1 MVRSTLTLL
10 ALFNVAMLFP
20 GKVMSQN
27 SEGREFNGKY
37 QKEYLDKIAFPIGGI
52 GAGMFCLEGTGAI
65 SHVSL
70 RHHPDVMNEPYT
82 FAAIYV
88 KGVENGAKVL
98 EGQVPTWKWFGP
110 AQSGLGRGDKTYG
123 LPRFEEAVFQTRF
136 PFATIDLRDKDMPL
150 VAKITGWSPFIPTD
164 ADNSSLPVGVLEYQ
178 FTNTSD
184 KAIETVFS
192 YNTKNFIDG
201 QGTIRGVK
209 NGFVLESD
217 QNNSGLAIYVD
228 NDAAVVDHCWFRGAW
243 FDPQT
248 VVWDNIRYG
257 RIADKRPVKGVAPG
271 ASVYVPL
278 TLQPGE
284 TKTVKVNFCWYLPD
298 SNLSI
303 GGARKVGQAFT
314 GMPCKGTA
322 SGQQPV
328 SGFVGKQLLNSFDR
342 GGDGLTG
349 IIQSPEFN
357 IGKRYLKFL
366 VGGGSQADRTSV
378 NLVVDGKIVET
389 AVGNQTETLSE
400 TVWDLKPY
408 QGKKAFVKVID
419 LDVYPWGHILADQFV
434 LTDNRNEDIYNLS
447 STSTLLADFESNS
460 WGDWQVVD
468 SSEEEKQFLADE
480 GDVEATYRPWYSERF
495 KSLNEVIGYW
505 DANQAM
511 LEKNSRLFSD
521 AFYSSSLP
529 AEVLEAVAANLTIL
543 KSPTV
548 LRQWDGRFWAWE
560 GCQDSFGSCHG
571 SCTHVWNYA
580 QALPHLFPSL
590 ERTLRETEFRVSQ
603 NTEGHQNFRVN
614 LPISAPPHN
623 FHAAAD
629 GQLGGIMK
637 VYREWRIS
645 GDTQWMKDLF
655 PAVKKSLDYCI
666 RTWDPLHKGYLEE
679 PHHNTYDIEFWGPD
693 GMCTSFYL
701 GALTAFIE
709 MGKEL
714 KQPVKEYTALL
725 SKGKK
730 YMETA
735 LFDGEYFIQKIQ
747 WEGLQAPN
755 PVDVMSFG
763 GSYSEEALKLLKEE
777 GPKYQYGTGCLS
789 DGILG
794 MWMASVCGLDEVLDN
809 EKVRSHLV
817 AVHKY
822 NLKHDLID
830 HFNPQRPVYACGKD
844 GGLLLCTWP
853 KGGMLSLPFVYSN
866 EVWTGIEYQVASHLM
881 MKGEVEK
888 GLDIVRECRERYDG
902 RVRNPFNEIECG
914 HWYARAMASYG
925 MLQGLTGVR
934 YDAVDKTMYID
945 SKIGDFKS
953 FISTDTGFGTIE
965 WKAGKPVLN
974 VVYGNIDVKRYNVS
988 GKIVD

>member
-10 ALFNVAMLFP
+10 ALFNVAILFP

-228 NDAAVVDHCWFRGAW
+228 NAAAVVDHCWFRGAW

>member
-1 MVRSTLTLL
+1 MES
-10 ALFNVAMLFP
+10 N
-20 GKVMSQN
+20 K
-27 SEGREFNGKY
+27 KY
-37 QKEYLDKIAFPIGGI
+37 VIGLDF
-52 GAGMFCLEGTGAI
+52 GT
-65 SHVSL
+65 
-70 RHHPDVMNEPYT
+70 
-82 FAAIYV
+82 
-88 KGVENGAKVL
+88 
-98 EGQVPTWKWFGP
+98 
-110 AQSGLGRGDKTYG
+110 
-123 LPRFEEAVFQTRF
+123 
-136 PFATIDLRDKDMPL
+136 
-150 VAKITGWSPFIPTD
+150 
-164 ADNSSLPVGVLEYQ
+164 
-178 FTNTSD
+178 
-184 KAIETVFS
+184 
-192 YNTKNFIDG
+192 
-201 QGTIRGVK
+201 
-209 NGFVLESD
+209 
-217 QNNSGLAIYVD
+217 
-228 NDAAVVDHCWFRGAW
+228 
-243 FDPQT
+243 
-248 VVWDNIRYG
+248 
-257 RIADKRPVKGVAPG
+257 
-271 ASVYVPL
+271 
-278 TLQPGE
+278 
-284 TKTVKVNFCWYLPD
+284 D
-298 SNLSI
+298 SCR
-303 GGARKVGQAFT
+303 A
-314 GMPCKGTA
+314 
-322 SGQQPV
+322 
-328 SGFVGKQLLNSFDR
+328 
-342 GGDGLTG
+342 
-349 IIQSPEFN
+349 
-357 IGKRYLKFL
+357 
-366 VGGGSQADRTSV
+366 
-378 NLVVDGKIVET
+378 LVVDTYTGREMATGVSFYPRWKAGLYCDAHNNRYRQHPLDYIESMIE
-389 AVGNQTETLSE
+389 AVHIALS
-400 TVWDLKPY
+400 DLK
-408 QGKKAFVKVID
+408 
-419 LDVYPWGHILADQFV
+419 
-434 LTDNRNEDIYNLS
+434 
-447 STSTLLADFESNS
+447 
-460 WGDWQVVD
+460 
-468 SSEEEKQFLADE
+468 EEEIASICGLCFDTT
-480 GDVEATYRPWYSERF
+480 G
-495 KSLNEVIGYW
+495 
-505 DANQAM
+505 
-511 LEKNSRLFSD
+511 
-521 AFYSSSLP
+521 
-529 AEVLEAVAANLTIL
+529 
-543 KSPTV
+543 
-548 LRQWDGRFWAWE
+548 
-560 GCQDSFGSCHG
+560 
-571 SCTHVWNYA
+571 
-580 QALPHLFPSL
+580 
-590 ERTLRETEFRVSQ
+590 
-603 NTEGHQNFRVN
+603 
-614 LPISAPPHN
+614 
-623 FHAAAD
+623 
-629 GQLGGIMK
+629 LGGIMK

-763 GSYSEEALKLLKEE
+763 GSYSDEALKLLKEE

-822 NLKHDLID
+822 NLKHDLVD

-934 YDAVDKTMYID
+934 YDAVDKNMYID

>member
-1 MVRSTLTLL
+1 MKS
-10 ALFNVAMLFP
+10 
-20 GKVMSQN
+20 G
-27 SEGREFNGKY
+27 
-37 QKEYLDKIAFPIGGI
+37 
-52 GAGMFCLEGTGAI
+52 
-65 SHVSL
+65 
-70 RHHPDVMNEPYT
+70 
-82 FAAIYV
+82 
-88 KGVENGAKVL
+88 KVL
-98 EGQVPTWKWFGP
+98 EGQVPTWKLFGP

-123 LPRFEEAVFQTRF
+123 LPRFEEAVFQARF
-136 PFATIDLRDKDMPL
+136 PFATVDLKDKDMPL
-150 VAKITGWSPFIPTD
+150 AAKITGWSPFIPTD

-228 NDAAVVDHCWFRGAW
+228 NAAAVVDHCWFRGAW

-257 RIADKRPVKGVAPG
+257 RIADKQPVKGVAPG

-328 SGFVGKQLLNSFDR
+328 SGFVGKQLLNSFDK

-637 VYREWRIS
+637 IYREWRIS

-822 NLKHDLID
+822 NLKHDLVD

-934 YDAVDKTMYID
+934 YDAVDKTMYIN